1 MLLRLESL
9 ELDPGRDAR
18 LMAQTD
24 VFWQK
29 YLDHVAAEAEYD
41 EHLDNFRWMIEEF
54 RVSLFAQRLG
64 TVEKV
69 SEKRL
74 KDAWIKVTSGA

>member
-1 MLLRLESL
+1 MSQSEFEVYLYSE
-9 ELDPGRDAR
+9 EH
-18 LMAQTD
+18 
-24 VFWQK
+24 WQK
-29 YLDHVAAEAEYD
+29 YLDHVSDGAEYD
-41 EHLDNFRWMIEEF
+41 EQLDSFRWMIEEF

-74 KDAWIKVTSGA
+74 KDAWLKVTSGG